1 MRVTDIAVNTV
12 VRQTSNIPS
21 PSIPS
26 NWMYKPREELE
37 WGTRTAQTDVYS
49 FAATIYSV
57 GLYLVHDKQISLID
71 LLDQLYTL
79 EPPFPYVAHSYG
91 KRLMQIVDRGH
102 NGIFGAAKPAGMGD
116 GLWEII
122 QKCWAMDPS
131 ARPSMA
137 EVCHMMTRLQESSW

>member
-12 VRQTSNIPS
+12 VRQTSNNPS

-57 GLYLVHDKQISLID
+57 GLYLVHDKK
-71 LLDQLYTL
+71 Y
-79 EPPFPYVAHSYG
+79 
-91 KRLMQIVDRGH
+91 
-102 NGIFGAAKPAGMGD
+102 N
-116 GLWEII
+116 
-122 QKCWAMDPS
+122 
-131 ARPSMA
+131 
-137 EVCHMMTRLQESSW
+137 